1 MKLLYNARIHTL
13 NEAQPMASTL
23 AVDGERILAVGETEK
38 LFREFDR
45 AGRQDMGGKIILP
58 GLTDAHLHLQEYAL
72 LVQKVD
78 CETDS
83 KEECLHRVAERLPKL
98 RPGEWLLGH
107 GWNQNLWQD
116 VLPHPNPSPKAC
128 PACPGGQARERSRR
142 VGRGAEGEG
151 GWPSSADLD
160 AISAEIPIYLTA
172 KSMHAGWANSA
183 ALRLAGINAA
193 TPDPLNGQIQHDRRG
208 QPTGILLE
216 EAMKLIEA
224 VIPKPG
230 VDEIAEAI
238 RQVQPALWRMGLT
251 SVHDFDKRPCFM
263 ALQQLHG
270 CGELRLRVTKS
281 IPIEDLPLAVGLGL
295 RSGFGDDTLQIG
307 SVKAFADGALGPRTA
322 AMFDPYVDE
331 PENRGILILDGE
343 ALFEY
348 GRLAAESGLSLAV
361 HAIGDRAN
369 HEVLNGFAQ
378 LRAYEHE
385 QGLPSLRHR
394 VEHVQVLHPDDAGRL
409 SELGLIASMQP
420 AHAPSDM
427 YMADRY
433 WGGRAALAYAWRTQL
448 QHGAR
453 LAFGSDAPV
462 EVPNPFLGLHAAVTR
477 RRVEGTPGPEGW
489 YGEQRLTLQEALEGF
504 TLGPAYAAGVEDRF
518 GQLAAGYTAD
528 LIVLEDDPFLCD
540 LDNLHSLRP
549 VATMIGGEW
558 VWQEG

>member
-1 MKLLYNARIHTL
+1 MRLLYNARIHTL
-13 NEAQPMASTL
+13 NKTQPMASTL
-23 AVDGERILAVGETEK
+23 AMDGERILAVGEAEE

-98 RPGEWLLGH
+98 RLGEWLLGH
-107 GWNQNLWQD
+107 GWNQNLWT
-116 VLPHPNPSPKAC
+116 SPFVGSAAS
-128 PACPGGQARERSRR
+128 PPIGGT
-142 VGRGAEGEG
+142 GEG
-151 GWPSSADLD
+151 SVGGSWPSSADLD

-193 TPDPLNGQIQHDRRG
+193 TPDPLNGQIRRDRRG

-230 VDEIAEAI
+230 VDEIAKAI
-238 RQVQPALWRMGLT
+238 RQVQSALWRVGLT

-295 RSGFGDDTLQIG
+295 RSGFGDDTLRIG

-348 GRLAAESGLSLAV
+348 GRLTAESGLSLAV

-378 LRAYEHE
+378 LRAYERE
-385 QGLPSLRHR
+385 KGLPSLRHR

-409 SELGLIASMQP
+409 ADLGLIASMQP
-420 AHAPSDM
+420 VHAPSDM
-427 YMADRY
+427 HMADRY
-433 WGGRAALAYAWRTQL
+433 WGGRAALAYACRTQL

-453 LAFGSDAPV
+453 LAYGSDAPV

-477 RRVEGTPGPEGW
+477 RRVDGAPGPEGW
-489 YGEQRLTLQEALEGF
+489 YGEQRLVLQEALEGF
-504 TLGPAYAAGVEDRF
+504 TLGPAYAAGMEDRL
-518 GQLAAGYTAD
+518 GQLAAGYMAD

-540 LDNLHSLRP
+540 LDDLHSLRP